1 MAVEEFQFKIAKS
14 KDLPLSWFELVLCPE
29 KFREHLKTLETNPNG
44 TLVPDINIDCDMLWS
59 VHVLLITPAHSIERH
74 LSQFMS
80 LHSGVRTSS
89 TVHHLVASQHQMHG
103 LFLSL
108 QWIQLPCN

>member
-44 TLVPDINIDCDMLWS
+44 TLVPDIDIDCDML
-59 VHVLLITPAHSIERH
+59 
-74 LSQFMS
+74 
-80 LHSGVRTSS
+80 
-89 TVHHLVASQHQMHG
+89 
-103 LFLSL
+103 
-108 QWIQLPCN
+108 

>member
-44 TLVPDINIDCDMLWS
+44 TLVPGINIDCDMLWS
-59 VHVLLITPAHSIERH
+59 VHMLLITPSIQSKNTFPN
-74 LSQFMS
+74 L
-80 LHSGVRTSS
+80 
-89 TVHHLVASQHQMHG
+89 
-103 LFLSL
+103 
-108 QWIQLPCN
+108 